1 MDTPKNWYNTVKHI
15 KTELEERKKNGKFHP
30 LNIKIGEQVD
40 EILQLFNECEFVGFP
55 KENPETSIIILNTM
69 EAVQKSVPNDLDFM
83 PDHPFFNLYIDLCFL
98 RKVLDIIKYEY
109 EINLCV
115 TIEHLENLIYQNEDY
130 QNLMEVSRK
139 IGRKVINK
147 QYHPN
152 FALLKEHI
160 DEQLKYIDRKK
171 SLNSFPKLENKIK
184 VNKLADII
192 TYPNNVN
199 RVESQFSILE
209 WATIFYYADE
219 TKLLPENRLTKVRL
233 EMFMDTHQINT
244 TLDNFRTKYYDAKKR
259 INKKNNYPINKLELI
274 IPFLKKNYKQTVTR
288 IENDIIFLKEND
300 SEY

>member
-1 MDTPKNWYNTVKHI
+1 MNNPKDWYNTVKHI

-115 TIEHLENLIYQNEDY
+115 TIEHLENLIYKNEDY

-184 VNKLADII
+184 ANKLADII
-192 TYPNNVN
+192 THPNTINIVK
-199 RVESQFSILE
+199 SIKIQYKNIKGKRL
-209 WATIFYYADE
+209 
-219 TKLLPENRLTKVRL
+219 KLLLLAMQELNLLPKER
-233 EMFMDTHQINT
+233 I
-244 TLDNFRTKYYDAKKR
+244 AKKFHEYCKTEFDWN
-259 INKKNNYPINKLELI
+259 IASYPAMNDYGYNNITDEKELTEMKV
-274 IPFLKKNYKQTVTR
+274 FLS
-288 IENDIIFLKEND
+288 DIINSK
-300 SEY
+300 